1 MEKMHV
7 RFIGVVRKT
16 FRLRTVFLLQ
26 TLMPPSYFRNI
37 IMTSGI
43 AANPPTVGI
52 KKWQTFS
59 CSYEFGYKGYNLIF
73 TEKGQEDQALLE
85 IAKTMFPLT
94 QIEGTSWKLEP
105 LMTVPDSLKV
115 LG

>member
-1 MEKMHV
+1 MILM
-7 RFIGVVRKT
+7 GTYTMPNDKT
-16 FRLRTVFLLQ
+16 EEWKKCMFDL
-26 TLMPPSYFRNI
+26 
-37 IMTSGI
+37 

-73 TEKGQEDQALLE
+73 TEKGQEDEALLE

-105 LMTVPDSLKV
+105 LMTVPDSLKI

>member
-1 MEKMHV
+1 MILM
-7 RFIGVVRKT
+7 GTYTMPMNKT
-16 FRLRTVFLLQ
+16 EEWKKCILDL
-26 TLMPPSYFRNI
+26 
-37 IMTSGI
+37 

-59 CSYEFGYKGYNLIF
+59 CSYECGYKGYNLIF
-73 TEKGQEDQALLE
+73 TEKGKEDEALLE

-105 LMTVPDSLKV
+105 LMTIPDSLKV

>member
-1 MEKMHV
+1 MPND
-7 RFIGVVRKT
+7 KT
-16 FRLRTVFLLQ
+16 EEWKKCMLDL
-26 TLMPPSYFRNI
+26 
-37 IMTSGI
+37 

-59 CSYEFGYKGYNLIF
+59 CPDEFDYKGYNLIF
-73 TEKGQEDQALLE
+73 TEKGQEDEALLE

-105 LMTVPDSLKV
+105 LMTIPDSFKV